1 MEWNFVRPFGICHAK
16 ITVILLTSKV
26 EKLDVVLGLE
36 IGVDD
41 SKTKPVNPIE
51 LHARLKAGRRI
62 IEMHRV
68 LTVQNTVTTDTLT
81 ELRSIHAAFDQDR
94 QQARK
99 TQQALVPDWQRNFG
113 ASRVSFLL
121 QPCGH
126 VGGDLVRVLNSD
138 LDHLGFYCTSP
149 ALMVAQVL
157 GYLNNTFLDYNIAMR
172 RRIGGVFDL
181 WPLEEVAQQL
191 N

>member
-1 MEWNFVRPFGICHAK
+1 MEWNFVRPFGICHAT
-16 ITVILLTSKV
+16 IVVILLTSKA
-26 EKLDVVLGLE
+26 EKLDVVRGLE
-36 IGVDD
+36 IGADD
-41 SKTKPVNPIE
+41 FLTKPLNASE
-51 LHARLKAGRRI
+51 LHARIIAGRRI

-126 VGGDLVRVLNSD
+126 VGGDQVRVLNSD
-138 LDHLGFYCTSP
+138 LDHLGFYC
-149 ALMVAQVL
+149 
-157 GYLNNTFLDYNIAMR
+157 I
-172 RRIGGVFDL
+172 II
-181 WPLEEVAQQL
+181 
-191 N
+191 

>member
-1 MEWNFVRPFGICHAK
+1 MNA
-16 ITVILLTSKV
+16 S
-26 EKLDVVLGLE
+26 
-36 IGVDD
+36 
-41 SKTKPVNPIE
+41 E
-51 LHARLKAGRRI
+51 LHARIKAGRRI
-62 IEMHRV
+62 IEMHWV
-68 LTVQNTVTTDTLT
+68 LNEQNTVMTDTLA
-81 ELRSIHAAFDQDR
+81 ELRSVHAVSDQDL

-99 TQQALVPDWQRNFG
+99 IQQVSVPDWQRDFG
-113 ASRVSFLL
+113 ASQISFLL

-126 VGGDLVRVLNSD
+126 VVGDLVRVLNSD
-138 LDHLGFYCTSP
+138 LDHLGFHCISP

-172 RRIGGVFDL
+172 RRIGGGFDL